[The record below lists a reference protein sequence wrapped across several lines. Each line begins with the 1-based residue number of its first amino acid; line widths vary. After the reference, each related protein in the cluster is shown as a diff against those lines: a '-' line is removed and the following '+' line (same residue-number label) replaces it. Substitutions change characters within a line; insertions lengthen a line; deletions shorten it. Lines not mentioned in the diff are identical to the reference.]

1 MARRRIQDEDR
12 PAIAEFIRRHWEG
25 PMVVTHDHSYFPH
38 EQDGFV
44 EWRDD
49 RIVGLLTYVKEGD
62 ALQILTI
69 DSTLE
74 GQQIGTS
81 LMLMAIDEARK
92 EGVRRVW
99 LTANNDN
106 VRMIGFSQRLGFRLV
121 EVRPGAVD
129 QARKIKPQIPEVGW
143 KGIPIHDEVVLE
155 LRVKPCIN

>member
-12 PAIAEFIRRHWEG
+12 PAIAEFIARHWEG
-25 PMVVTHDHSYFPH
+25 PLVVSRDRSYFPH

-49 RIVGLLTYVKEGD
+49 QIVGLLTYVKEGD
-62 ALQILTI
+62 GLQILTI

-81 LMLMAIDEARK
+81 LMLMAIDEARRNS
-92 EGVRRVW
+92 VRRVW

-129 QARKIKPQIPEVGW
+129 EARKIKPQIPEVGW

-155 LRVKPCIN
+155 LRVKPCID